1 MFQRISAPLIL
12 ENNSYR
18 ETSFEEAF
26 FLIYEKLK
34 NANENESLLMSS
46 GDYSNEFLYNLQK
59 LSRIAFNT
67 NALSAFDYY
76 NKGTDFFADKND
88 ILPFAELFQS
98 DCFFCAFDKNSQQDT
113 LKSIFEILNRCPN
126 TPKFWFND
134 HNFISVSDF
143 YLFFRCIN
151 LYILKNNLE
160 KGIYVN
166 GLGKNYSQYKT
177 SLLTENLDDY
187 LQKLNLNNT
196 DIQRFTD
203 YLLNYKAPAF
213 LIWELLL
220 SQKAY
225 HELENLCMLIE
236 IQSKPAAGFLCIK
249 PDINS
254 QGLYDMGFF
263 SHISP
268 GGLPLQSAKSS
279 IESVFN
285 SQFCSTEIDILDKI
299 SNSNF
304 KNMLLWNASLKDISQ
319 DILSQVEK
327 SDFSVLHSAYY
338 PHYNQKFNIVLPANL
353 PEEISGVYTD
363 SAKIPHNYTC
373 DENKLKYNN
382 LQQLSQIAKLFG
394 LELSDNNEEIFLEY
408 ISFMPRGCNS
418 AQRHFFK

>member
-1 MFQRISAPLIL
+1 MLQRISAPLIL

-26 FLIYEKLK
+26 LLIYEKLK
-34 NANENESLLMSS
+34 NATENATLVMSS

-59 LSRIAFNT
+59 LSRIAFNS

-76 NKGTDFFADKND
+76 GKGTDFFADKND

-98 DCFFCAFDKNSQQDT
+98 DCFYCAFDKNSQQET
-113 LKSIFEILNRCPN
+113 LKSVLEILNRCPN
-126 TPKFWFND
+126 TPEFWFND
-134 HNFISVSDF
+134 PDFISVNDF

-177 SLLTENLDDY
+177 DLLTEDIDEY
-187 LQKLNLNNT
+187 LLKLNLNIT
-196 DIQRFTD
+196 DIQHFTD
-203 YLLNYKAPAF
+203 CLLKYKTPAF
-213 LIWELLL
+213 LIWEPLL

-254 QGLYDMGFF
+254 QGLYDMGVF

-279 IESVFN
+279 MESVFDSN
-285 SQFCSTEIDILDKI
+285 FCSTEIDVLDNI
-299 SNSNF
+299 SSF
-304 KNMLLWNASLKDISQ
+304 KSVLFWNPLLKNIPQ

-338 PHYNQKFNIVLPANL
+338 PHYNQKFNLVLPANL

-363 SAKIPHNYTC
+363 SAKIPHNYSC

-394 LELSDNNEEIFLEY
+394 LELSDNNDDIFLEY
-408 ISFMPRGCNS
+408 ISFMQRGCNS